1 MVISDTNVQ
10 SSGSGIVV
18 EFFGFSYHLSTKRR
32 AKTMIYLTSKWKTS
46 ATLSFTLSAPE
57 GIVSGGGSTRVFFGE
72 VSGDED

>member
-10 SSGSGIVV
+10 SSRIVV
-18 EFFGFSYHLSTKRR
+18 EFFEFSYHLSTKRR

-46 ATLSFTLSAPE
+46 ATLSFPLSIPE
-57 GIVSGGGSTRVFFGE
+57 GIVGGGGSIRIFFSE